1 MKVIQKSR
9 RPRIGKVGVL
19 CLTLVAVT
27 AAAIG
32 GFWAYQ
38 EAAIA
43 QAQRTHDEIIRVANV
58 RLAEIEA
65 KKKEPVYMTLPG
77 ADKLQVPAENYEE
90 ASNVWT
96 LVNKARAIS
105 TEYVPPEL
113 MVASVSTR
121 SNSTA
126 DEKRIRKTIDTPL
139 TQLFTAAEKDGH
151 SLMIGSAYRSAV
163 TQDSLFNTYV
173 AQSGYE
179 EADKYSAHPGHS
191 EHQTGLAV
199 DISTTSQQC
208 YLSECFIGT
217 ADGQWLA
224 NNAFNYGFTL
234 RYPKGKEAIT
244 GYNFEPWHYRYV
256 GVPLATALH
265 QSGLTLDEA
274 WPYMETAL
282 ATLRSNRAVR

>member
-1 MKVIQKSR
+1 MKVIGKSR
-9 RPRIGKVGVL
+9 RHRVARVGIL
-19 CLTLVAVT
+19 CLVL
-27 AAAIG
+27 
-32 GFWAYQ
+32 
-38 EAAIA
+38 AIA
-43 QAQRTHDEIIRVANV
+43 TGLAIAGYFTYQQVKIAEKQQATDELIRVANV

-65 KKKEPVYMTLPG
+65 KKKEPVYITLPG
-77 ADKLQVPAENYEE
+77 AAQLRAPAENYEE
-90 ASNVWT
+90 AANVWT
-96 LVNKARAIS
+96 LVNKGRAIS
-105 TEYVPPEL
+105 TDYVPPQL

-121 SNSTA
+121 SNSTP
-126 DEKRIRKTIDTPL
+126 DEKRIRKTIDQPL
-139 TQLFTAAEKDGH
+139 TDMFAAALKDGH

-163 TQDSLFNTYV
+163 TQDQLFNRYV
-173 AQSGYE
+173 ATSGYA
-179 EADKYSAHPGHS
+179 EADKYSAHPGFS

-224 NNAFNYGFTL
+224 ENASQFGFTL

-256 GVPLATALH
+256 GVGLATALKE
-265 QSGLTLDEA
+265 SGITLDEA

>member
-9 RPRIGKVGVL
+9 RYRAGKVGRLCVVL
-19 CLTLVAVT
+19 TVVT
-27 AAAIG
+27 AMAVG
-32 GFWAYQ
+32 SFWAY
-38 EAAIA
+38 EEVKIA
-43 QAQRTHDEIIRVANV
+43 EKQQATDEIIKVARA
-58 RLAEIEA
+58 RLAEIEV
-65 KKKEPVYMTLPG
+65 KKKEPVYLSLPG
-77 ADKLQVPAENYEE
+77 ADTLRAPAENYQDPT
-90 ASNVWT
+90 NVWT

-105 TEYVPPEL
+105 TEYIPPEL

-121 SNSTA
+121 TNSTA
-126 DEKRIRKTIDTPL
+126 DEKRIRKTIDAPL
-139 TQLFTAAEKDGH
+139 TDLFAAAKAQGH
-151 SLMIGSAYRSAV
+151 SLMIGSAYRSAA
-163 TQDSLFNTYV
+163 TQDQLFNRYV
-173 AQSGYE
+173 ATAGYQ

-224 NNAFNYGFTL
+224 ENAYKYGFTL
-234 RYPKGKEAIT
+234 RYPKGKEVTT

-256 GVPLATALH
+256 GIGLATALY

-282 ATLRSNRAVR
+282 ATLRSNRAVK